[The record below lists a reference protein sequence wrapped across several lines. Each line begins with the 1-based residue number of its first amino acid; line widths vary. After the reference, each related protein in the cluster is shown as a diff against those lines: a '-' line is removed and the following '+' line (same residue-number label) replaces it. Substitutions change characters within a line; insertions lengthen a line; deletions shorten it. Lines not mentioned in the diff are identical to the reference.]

1 VAEQMQQ
8 MTASHMAEQNA
19 LAVLADASEG
29 IGSETSA
36 DVRNEDLG
44 WYKVLRSQQHAPPL
58 ERIACISTLSQ
69 VVSPCSNS
77 AIRSVRMHNADTEIA
92 VE

>member
-1 VAEQMQQ
+1 MQQ
-8 MTASHMAEQNA
+8 MTASYMAEQNA

-29 IGSETSA
+29 IGGETSA

-44 WYKVLRSQQHAPPL
+44 WYKVLRSQQY
-58 ERIACISTLSQ
+58 ERVACISTLSQ
-69 VVSPCSNS
+69 VVSPRSNS
-77 AIRSVRMHNADTEIA
+77 AIGSVRMHNADTEIA